1 MCLEAV
7 LIVGNSLG
15 VDSLGKIGK
24 SRVIDPLLLLL
35 LLLLLLVAVCP
46 NFFLQSCH
54 KLPDIRQ
61 AGVTKSLLH
70 VDHIFWILTWNIVNL
85 TF

>member
-1 MCLEAV
+1 MCLAAV

-24 SRVIDPLLLLL
+24 SRVIDPLVLL

-70 VDHIFWILTWNIVNL
+70 VDHIF
-85 TF
+85 

>member
-35 LLLLLLVAVCP
+35 LLVAVAQT
-46 NFFLQSCH
+46 FFFKVATSCQTLD
-54 KLPDIRQ
+54 KLVSRK
-61 AGVTKSLLH
+61 ACSM
-70 VDHIFWILTWNIVNL
+70 WITY
-85 TF
+85 FRF

>member
-1 MCLEAV
+1 MCLAAV

-35 LLLLLLVAVCP
+35 LLVAVCP
-46 NFFLQSCH
+46 NFFLQSCQ

-70 VDHIFWILTWNIVNL
+70 VDHIF
-85 TF
+85 

>member
-24 SRVIDPLLLLL
+24 SRVIDP

-70 VDHIFWILTWNIVNL
+70 VDHIF
-85 TF
+85 

>member
-1 MCLEAV
+1 MCLAAV

-24 SRVIDPLLLLL
+24 SRGIDPLLLLL
-35 LLLLLLVAVCP
+35 LLLEAVCP
-46 NFFLQSCH
+46 NFFLQTCH

-61 AGVTKSLLH
+61 AVVTKSLLH
-70 VDHIFWILTWNIVNL
+70 VDHTSSILTWKIVNL
-85 TF
+85 I